1 MAKTLATKF
10 RRFNLEMH
18 RDFGFF
24 FSALIIIYSI
34 SGIALN
40 HINEWNSDFII
51 KKKIIQVEK
60 GLTKAS
66 ITDDLLMKYSKKV
79 DESHFKVYDFP
90 TRNQVKVYYDNATLH
105 IRFDEATAE
114 YESVVRR
121 PFFYE
126 VNSIH
131 RNSIEGWKWI
141 SDIFALCLIFITFT
155 GMFIIK
161 GKYGISGRGKWLML
175 AGFLLPVLAVVIYS
189 FSG

>member
-1 MAKTLATKF
+1 MAKTLSTKF

-40 HINEWNSDFII
+40 HINDWNSDFSI
-51 KKKIIQVEK
+51 KKKTIQVDK
-60 GLTKAS
+60 GLTRES
-66 ITDDLLMKYSKKV
+66 INDALLLKYSKLV
-79 DESHFKVYDFP
+79 GEDHFKVFDFP

-105 IRFDEATAE
+105 IHFDEATAE

-161 GKYGISGRGKWLML
+161 GKYGISGRGKWLVV
-175 AGFLLPVLAVVIYS
+175 AGLLLPVLAVVIYS
-189 FSG
+189 FS